1 MDSRIE
7 ELEEKFWNA
16 ESSLDEEQE
25 LKQLVQQAPES
36 AELSELKQLFAH
48 HDEAAQKQ
56 LDDSFDEEILAII
69 QAEKEE
75 VKVVSFNDYFRK
87 YSAIAAAVLVTI
99 ISSVFFYQQQNA
111 PTSTD
116 TFETP
121 EEAYA
126 ELKKQL
132 LMVSVFMNKG
142 NNTMSEFGA
151 LGDATDEL
159 GAIGNMS
166 SAESGLQ
173 MLGGMSVN

>member
-7 ELEEKFWNA
+7 ELAEKFWNA
-16 ESSLDEEQE
+16 ESSLEEEQE
-25 LKQLVQQAPES
+25 LKQLVQQAPE
-36 AELSELKQLFAH
+36 AEELNELKGLFAH
-48 HDEAAQKQ
+48 FDEAAQKT
-56 LDDSFDEEILAII
+56 LDESFDDELLAII
-69 QAEKEE
+69 QEEKKEA
-75 VKVVSFNDYFRK
+75 KVVSFNDYFRK

-99 ISSVFFYQQQNA
+99 FSSVFFYQQQNA
-111 PTSTD
+111 PTSQD

-132 LMVSVFMNKG
+132 LIVSKYMNKG
-142 NNTMSEFGA
+142 NSTVSELST

-159 GAIGNMS
+159 SAIGNMS
-166 SAESGLQ
+166 NAESGLQ